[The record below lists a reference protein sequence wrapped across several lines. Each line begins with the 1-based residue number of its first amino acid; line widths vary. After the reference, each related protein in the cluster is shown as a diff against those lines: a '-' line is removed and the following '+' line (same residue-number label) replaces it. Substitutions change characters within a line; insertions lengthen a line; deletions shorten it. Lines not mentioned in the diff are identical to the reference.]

1 MLGDE
6 WKRVENEKG
15 YLLIESLVGLLLL
28 AVVSYSLLSTLP
40 LLMQANHRL
49 DKEQVIYQTLFEL
62 HDRGLERS
70 LRVTEPFVFDVFWR
84 GDELCARYE
93 WREQGERTICL

>member
-1 MLGDE
+1 MLEDK
-6 WKRVENEKG
+6 WKRIKNEKG
-15 YLLIESLVGLLLL
+15 YLLTESLIGLLLL

-40 LLMQANHRL
+40 LLVNANHRL

-62 HDRGLERS
+62 HDRGLEGS
-70 LRVTEPFVFDVFWR
+70 LTVTEPFTFHVFWR